1 MDTTNFDS
9 TEEFATIVPIT
20 PEQINTLGSILAD
33 IRDRTDSSDYMMPWQ
48 EEATYDDI
56 LDVFHNIFDM
66 SEYSAEL
73 KAAVR
78 NNY

>member
-1 MDTTNFDS
+1 
-9 TEEFATIVPIT
+9 
-20 PEQINTLGSILAD
+20 
-33 IRDRTDSSDYMMPWQ
+33 MMPWQ